1 MKKFLCVVLAMTML
15 LGLAACGNNSGSV
28 ATPDPTDANQ
38 SDNNTNTNTFEIAQ
52 IIIKGG
58 TIDDKSFNQGAW
70 EGVVAYATENNI
82 THKYYQTT
90 EDTVDGFLNTID
102 LAVRNGAKIVV
113 APGYVFEPAIFKAQ
127 DLYPDVHF
135 VLLDGVP
142 QDGNYEEFRTEK
154 NVSAVSY
161 AEEEAGFLVG
171 YAAVKEGYRKL
182 GFIGGMAV
190 PAVIKYGYGYIQG
203 AEYAA
208 NELGLQPGDIEVK
221 YTYVGNFEAS
231 PENQTLAASWYQGG
245 TEIIF
250 SCGGPVGF
258 SVMAAAEQYDT
269 KVIGVD
275 SDQSA
280 DSETVITSAMKMLK
294 NSVYQMLD
302 LFYTDKFPGGETT
315 LLDVTSDGVGLA
327 MENARFTK
335 FTQSDYDSIYGMLVA
350 DTDGIASGI
359 LTDTDVDSPDELP
372 ISIVTVQVIGN

>member
-82 THKYYQTT
+82 THKYYQAT

-161 AEEEAGFLVG
+161 AEEEAGFLAG

>member
-15 LGLAACGNNSGSV
+15 LGLAACGNNPGS
-28 ATPDPTDANQ
+28 ATTPDPTDANQ
-38 SDNNTNTNTFEIAQ
+38 ANNSTNTFEIAQ

-82 THKYYQTT
+82 THKYYQAT
-90 EDTVDGFLNTID
+90 EDTVDGFINTID

-208 NELGLQPGDIEVK
+208 DELGLQPGDIEVK

-302 LFYTDKFPGGETT
+302 LFYTNEFPGGETT

-335 FTQSDYDSIYGMLVA
+335 FSQSDYDNIYGMLVD

-372 ISIVTVQVIGN
+372 VSIVTVQAIGN

>member
-38 SDNNTNTNTFEIAQ
+38 YDNNTNTNTFEIAQ

-82 THKYYQTT
+82 THKYYQAT

-102 LAVRNGAKIVV
+102 LAIRNGAKIVV

-161 AEEEAGFLVG
+161 AEEEAGFLAG

>member
-1 MKKFLCVVLAMTML
+1 MSLQYHLKIKK
-15 LGLAACGNNSGSV
+15 G
-28 ATPDPTDANQ
+28 D
-38 SDNNTNTNTFEIAQ
+38 
-52 IIIKGG
+52 
-58 TIDDKSFNQGAW
+58 
-70 EGVVAYATENNI
+70 
-82 THKYYQTT
+82 
-90 EDTVDGFLNTID
+90 
-102 LAVRNGAKIVV
+102 V
-113 APGYVFEPAIFKAQ
+113 APY
-127 DLYPDVHF
+127 
-135 VLLDGVP
+135 VLLPGDPKRV
-142 QDGNYEEFRTEK
+142 EK
-154 NVSAVSY
+154 VASY
-161 AEEEAGFLVG
+161 WDEAKLVADNRE
-171 YAAVKEGYRKL
+171 YVTC
-182 GFIGGMAV
+182 FIGGMAV

-208 NELGLQPGDIEVK
+208 DELGLQPGDIEVK

>member
-1 MKKFLCVVLAMTML
+1 MTNL
-15 LGLAACGNNSGSV
+15 SIREHG
-28 ATPDPTDANQ
+28 
-38 SDNNTNTNTFEIAQ
+38 
-52 IIIKGG
+52 K
-58 TIDDKSFNQGAW
+58 
-70 EGVVAYATENNI
+70 GVVAYATENNI
-82 THKYYQTT
+82 THKYYQAT

-161 AEEEAGFLVG
+161 AEEEAGFLAG